1 MNLLD
6 KKQYQAVLINA
17 IGDKGRFEFLVN
29 HNTFKNYVGEPVG
42 NVVKLKATIDV
53 LETFLSVIE
62 RDDEEVIEEV
72 QEELTELLTH
82 YRSELEKRA
91 IVKSIIKA
99 IIKNTKE
106 NNYVW

>member
-6 KKQYQAVLINA
+6 KKQYRAVLINA

-29 HNTFKNYVGEPVG
+29 HNTFKNYIGEPVG
-42 NVVKLKATIDV
+42 HVVKLKATIDV

-62 RDDEEVIEEV
+62 REDEEVVEEV

-82 YRSELEKRA
+82 YQSELEKARNRKEYY
-91 IVKSIIKA
+91 KSYY
-99 IIKNTKE
+99 KE
-106 NNYVW
+106 HKGE

>member
-82 YRSELEKRA
+82 YRSELEKARNRKEYY
-91 IVKSIIKA
+91 KSYY
-99 IIKNTKE
+99 KE
-106 NNYVW
+106 HKGE

>member
-29 HNTFKNYVGEPVG
+29 HNTFKNYIGEPVG
-42 NVVKLKATIDV
+42 YVVKLKATIDV
-53 LETFLSVIE
+53 LETFLSVIDRE
-62 RDDEEVIEEV
+62 DEEVVEEV

-82 YRSELEKRA
+82 YRSELEKARNRKEYY
-91 IVKSIIKA
+91 KSYY
-99 IIKNTKE
+99 KE
-106 NNYVW
+106 HKGE